1 MNDVIEKA
9 RELGVLIQKDERYA
23 AYYTAKEAN
32 DKDEELQ
39 NMINEFNM
47 KRMQLN
53 AEVSKEN
60 KDEERLAELDD
71 GIKSLYGTIM
81 ANENMK
87 NYNKAKNAMD
97 SLLNQINMIITYSA
111 NGEDPLTC
119 SCEEVNISCGGNC
132 SACGGCH

>member
-1 MNDVIEKA
+1 MNVIEKA
-9 RELGVLIQKDERYA
+9 RELGVLIQQDERYS
-23 AYYTAKEAN
+23 AYYAAKEAN
-32 DKDEELQ
+32 DKDENLQ
-39 NMINEFNM
+39 DMINEFNM

-60 KDEERLAELDD
+60 KNEERLSELDD
-71 GIKSLYGTIM
+71 AIKSLYGTIM
-81 ANENMK
+81 ANENMI
-87 NYNKAKNAMD
+87 NYNKAKADMD

-119 SCEEVNISCGGNC
+119 PCEEVNVSCGGDC

>member
-1 MNDVIEKA
+1 MNVIEKA
-9 RELGVLIQKDERYA
+9 RELGILIQKDERYT
-23 AYYTAKEAN
+23 AYYAAKAEN

-53 AEVSKEN
+53 AEVAKETKN
-60 KDEERLAELDD
+60 EERLAELDD

-81 ANENMK
+81 ANENMI
-87 NYNKAKNAMD
+87 NYNKAKAEMD
-97 SLLNQINMIITYSA
+97 DLLNQINMIITYSA

-119 SCEEVNISCGGNC
+119 PCEDVNVSCGGDC

>member
-1 MNDVIEKA
+1 MNVIEKA
-9 RELGVLIQKDERYA
+9 RELGVLIQQDERYSV
-23 AYYTAKEAN
+23 YYAAKEAN
-32 DKDEELQ
+32 DKDENLQ
-39 NMINEFNM
+39 DMINEFNM

-60 KDEERLAELDD
+60 KNEERLSELDD
-71 GIKSLYGTIM
+71 AIKSLYGTIM
-81 ANENMK
+81 ANENMI
-87 NYNKAKNAMD
+87 NYNKAKADMD

-119 SCEEVNISCGGNC
+119 PCEEVNVSCGGDC

>member
-1 MNDVIEKA
+1 MNVIEKA
-9 RELGVLIQKDERYA
+9 RELGVLIQQDERYS
-23 AYYTAKEAN
+23 AYYVAKEAN
-32 DKDEELQ
+32 DKDENLQ
-39 NMINEFNM
+39 DMINEFNM

-60 KDEERLAELDD
+60 KNEERLSELDD
-71 GIKSLYGTIM
+71 AIKSLYGTIM
-81 ANENMK
+81 ANENMI
-87 NYNKAKNAMD
+87 NYNKAKADMD

-119 SCEEVNISCGGNC
+119 PCEEVNVRCGGDC

>member
-1 MNDVIEKA
+1 MNVIEKA

-53 AEVSKEN
+53 AEVSKET

-71 GIKSLYGTIM
+71 SIKSLYGTIM
-81 ANENMK
+81 ANENMI
-87 NYNKAKNAMD
+87 NYNKAKSDMD

-119 SCEEVNISCGGNC
+119 PCEEVNVSCGGNC
-132 SACGGCH
+132 SSCGGCH

>member
-1 MNDVIEKA
+1 MNVIEKA
-9 RELGVLIQKDERYA
+9 RELGVLIQKDERYT
-23 AYYTAKEAN
+23 AYYAAKEAN

-53 AEVSKEN
+53 AEVSKETKN
-60 KDEERLAELDD
+60 EERLAELDD

-81 ANENMK
+81 ANENMI
-87 NYNKAKNAMD
+87 NYNKAKSDMD

-111 NGEDPLTC
+111 NGEDPMTC
-119 SCEEVNISCGGNC
+119 PCEEVNVSCGGNC
-132 SACGGCH
+132 SSCGGCH

>member
-32 DKDEELQ
+32 DKDEE
-39 NMINEFNM
+39 
-47 KRMQLN
+47 
-53 AEVSKEN
+53 
-60 KDEERLAELDD
+60 RLTELDD

-81 ANENMK
+81 ANENMI

-119 SCEEVNISCGGNC
+119 SCEEVNISCSGNC